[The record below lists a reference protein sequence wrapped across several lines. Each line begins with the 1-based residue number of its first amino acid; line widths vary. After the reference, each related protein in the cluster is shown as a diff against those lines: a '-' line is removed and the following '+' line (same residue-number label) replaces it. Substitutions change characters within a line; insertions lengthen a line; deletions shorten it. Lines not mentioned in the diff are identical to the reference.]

1 MLYFY
6 FVQEGSGDCLPMPSS
21 RVSEL
26 PTLKRSHDQI
36 CTNKE
41 NGTSEQSSQMEA
53 GVYPSSELQT
63 RLFSMPGVSS
73 EKNATFHPIF
83 VTEAGPVAEES
94 TVNNF
99 IYVPVTTQHQMMPP
113 SSASQVKIRNSK
125 DLPVVAV
132 GPASSLAQ
140 SIPMGSV
147 Q

>member
-6 FVQEGSGDCLPMPSS
+6 FVQEGSGDCLPSS
-21 RVSEL
+21 RVSEP

-36 CTNKE
+36 CTNKD
-41 NGTSEQSSQMEA
+41 NGTSEQSAQMEA

-73 EKNATFHPIF
+73 GKNATFHPIF
-83 VTEAGPVAEES
+83 ITTEAGPAAEES

-99 IYVPVTTQHQMMPP
+99 VYGPVTTQHQMMSP